1 MVLKALLYTFLLN
14 SLNLFSQIDSISFDL
29 NPFLQKV
36 GINKNYFVK
45 DFNFREMF
53 CIIKTSDSLEYI
65 LTQNKLHG
73 PFKQA
78 PSYFHNTS
86 LFQVET
92 LNGEYVT
99 YSTTLNTIIDSY
111 HWADDYKEEW
121 TKSIVIYKDKPIH
134 GAYVLQQNGEMYGPF
149 KNKPNLL
156 WSNDTSTIYQVFKDN
171 YKHFELF
178 KDKKSLGKFH
188 LSKCIHCSKGDWDI
202 VYHNM
207 FETIFGNKYLIQKDS
222 LFGPLKLLQTAGI
235 SYINGTKYFHAH
247 ILELPNENF
256 SRLFYN
262 KKDLGLQLTTNIK
275 EQYFEMFPDSNLL
288 INAGFLKKYEYLDS
302 EPEIYFYHTKYGLI
316 DPPPIEKKNLINKKL
331 HPNVISNSNFYLGGY
346 YGENLKEFYFYKKNK
361 FIAALSSY
369 PTIIDNNYFYE
380 KDWDYYMNSTDLH
393 LPKNDAFCVVNTD
406 TFYVIKTSIKT
417 WSLYKNRV
425 LQSVPK
431 IDSYFIHNLSFSY
444 YPLTKQLI
452 LSIHWGHKENF
463 CQNDCPTA
471 YYDIYTKKQVYNLDF
486 NNCETNVSLYGEY
499 KKQLNYPSNNSFTFR
514 NKAYTFDKSK
524 WADYQNHEGW
534 IYEHLFLKQRSN
546 QLTVYSVITN

>member
-1 MVLKALLYTFLLN
+1 MGFKPLLYLLLFFTN
-14 SLNLFSQIDSISFDL
+14 ALFSQIDSITFDL
-29 NPFLQKV
+29 KPFLQKL

-45 DFNFREMF
+45 DFNFREQF
-53 CIIKTSDSLEYI
+53 CIIKSSDSLEYI
-65 LTQNKLHG
+65 IKPNSVHG
-73 PFKQA
+73 PFKKV
-78 PSYFHNTS
+78 SDV
-86 LFQVET
+86 LFNSTLFEVET
-92 LNGEYVT
+92 IKGDYTT
-99 YSTTLNTIIDSY
+99 YSTLLNHDLDIQS
-111 HWADDYKEEW
+111 WANKYQAEW
-121 TKSIVIYKDKPIH
+121 TKSIIVYKDF
-134 GAYVLQQNGEMYGPF
+134 GRYYVLQQNGKMYGPF
-149 KNKPNLL
+149 KHEPNLL
-156 WSNDTSTIYQVFKDN
+156 WSNDTSTIYQVFKDD

-178 KDKKSLGKFH
+178 KDEKSLGKFH
-188 LSKCIHCSKGDWDI
+188 LSKGIYCSKGDWDVI
-202 VYHNM
+202 YRNM

-222 LFGPLKLLQTAGI
+222 LFCPLKLLETAAI

-247 ILELPNENF
+247 ILQFPNENF
-256 SRLFYN
+256 SHLFYN

-288 INAGFLKKYEYLDS
+288 INAGFLKKYEYLNN

-316 DPPPIEKKNLINKKL
+316 DPPPIEKENLINKKL

-369 PTIIDNNYFYE
+369 PTIIDDNYFYE
-380 KDWDYYMNSTDLH
+380 KDWDYYMNGIDLH
-393 LPKNDAFCVVNTD
+393 LPKNDAFCVVSAD
-406 TFYVIKTSIKT
+406 TFYVIKTSSKT

-431 IDSYFIHNLSFSY
+431 IDSYFIHNLSFVY

-463 CQNDCPTA
+463 CKNDCPTA

-486 NNCETNVSLYGEY
+486 NNYETNVSLYGEY
-499 KKQLNYPSNNSFTFR
+499 KNRLSYPSKTSFEFR
-514 NKAYTFDKSK
+514 NKKYTFDKSK

-534 IYEHLFLKQRSN
+534 IYEYLFLKRRSN